1 MTTKKGGP
9 MKALLY
15 TGNLLITEDDVADAA
30 IGYAAMLAQN
40 SRVERISIPVLVEGA
55 TAQCDLLIGSGMP
68 LAMVPAPESFARLD
82 DGADAVASLRER
94 AAKVPRPVHHG
105 NPYVSSSIDDLS
117 WFG

>member
-1 MTTKKGGP
+1 

-30 IGYAAMLAQN
+30 LGYAAKLAQN
-40 SRVERISIPVLVEGA
+40 SRVERISIPVLVEGL

-68 LAMVPAPESFARLD
+68 LAMLPAPESFERLD
-82 DGADAVASLRER
+82 DGEEAVATLRKRTASLARPER
-94 AAKVPRPVHHG
+94 RIE
-105 NPYVSSSIDDLS
+105 PYGSSSVDDLS

>member
-1 MTTKKGGP
+1 

-30 IGYAAMLAQN
+30 LDYAAKLAQD

-68 LAMVPAPESFARLD
+68 LAALPAPESFDRLD
-82 DGADAVASLRER
+82 DGKDAVAHLRER
-94 AAKVPRPVHHG
+94 AAKVARPVRRIDPHG
-105 NPYVSSSIDDLS
+105 SSSIDDLS